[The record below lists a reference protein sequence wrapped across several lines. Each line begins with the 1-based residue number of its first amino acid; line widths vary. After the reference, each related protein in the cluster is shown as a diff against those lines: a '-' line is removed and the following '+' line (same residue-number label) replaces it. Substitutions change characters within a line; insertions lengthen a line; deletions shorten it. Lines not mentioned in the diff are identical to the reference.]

1 MCTMPAHVEI
11 GAHVCIP
18 NHNTNTSNSVTRTTP
33 YKHQHATNQ
42 TKQSK
47 TYALQININGTQAT
61 STTQPD
67 IITVQET
74 NQTTP
79 RHQLYQSKHLFTLTE
94 LEWWLLTYIKL
105 NLNTHNVEIQ
115 AVIVNSNKH
124 KNITEGRKIQSLY
137 TTTRC
142 YLTT

>member
-1 MCTMPAHVEI
+1 MYAYQT
-11 GAHVCIP
+11 
-18 NHNTNTSNSVTRTTP
+18 TTP
-33 YKHQHATNQ
+33 
-42 TKQSK
+42 
-47 TYALQININGTQAT
+47 TQAT
-61 STTQPD
+61 LSHAQHHTSINMQQTKPNNQRHTHYKSTAHKQHQLAHTTQPD

-115 AVIVNSNKH
+115 AVITNSNKH